1 MIAIAAGVYI
11 YRKKQNTTA
20 QNMIPQ
26 IIHTRDGSIEC
37 ITLDSLQVAV
47 GCRTT
52 VAVDKSCASIST
64 ADETLSI
71 NSNDADHDD
80 EEEEEEEEE
89 EDDDDDEDH
98 VDDNASSSAQS
109 AHTND
114 SGRCLLE
121 QARQRVQHQMILD
134 ENKVL
139 QAEVTQARVEVESI
153 LRQKLDIK
161 NERDTLESKL
171 AEAMLTIQQYKLNEL
186 HLMEEKAQRERDYMN
201 QLNDFAQETKRN
213 DQILMDEIM
222 KRDQLIRELQSRLNQ
237 ADGRKS
243 GMEDN
248 KMDSVS
254 VEVDMDDESW
264 SEDDVSCE
272 FV

>member
-11 YRKKQNTTA
+11 HRKK

-80 EEEEEEEEE
+80 DEEDEE
-89 EDDDDDEDH
+89 EDDDDEDQ

-171 AEAMLTIQQYKLNEL
+171 AEAMLTIQQHKLNEL

>member
-20 QNMIPQ
+20 QKMIPQ

-37 ITLDSLQVAV
+37 ITLDSFQAAV

-52 VAVDKSCASIST
+52 VAVVDKSCASIST
-64 ADETLSI
+64 AEETISI
-71 NSNDADHDD
+71 NSNHADDN
-80 EEEEEEEEE
+80 
-89 EDDDDDEDH
+89 DDDD
-98 VDDNASSSAQS
+98 VSSSAHS

-121 QARQRVQHQMILD
+121 QARQRVQHQIILE

-139 QAEVTQARVEVESI
+139 QAEAAQARVELEST

-161 NERDTLESKL
+161 NERDTLESQFAK
-171 AEAMLTIQQYKLNEL
+171 AMETIQQYKLNEMVL
-186 HLMEEKAQRERDYMN
+186 TEEKAQRERDYMN
-201 QLNDFAQETKRN
+201 QLNDFSQETKRN

-222 KRDQLIRELQSRLNQ
+222 KRDQIIRDLQTRLNYAQ
-237 ADGRKS
+237 GRQS
-243 GMEDN
+243 VMIEN
-248 KMDSVS
+248 KMESLS

>member
-1 MIAIAAGVYI
+1 
-11 YRKKQNTTA
+11 
-20 QNMIPQ
+20 
-26 IIHTRDGSIEC
+26 
-37 ITLDSLQVAV
+37 
-47 GCRTT
+47 
-52 VAVDKSCASIST
+52 
-64 ADETLSI
+64 
-71 NSNDADHDD
+71 
-80 EEEEEEEEE
+80 
-89 EDDDDDEDH
+89 
-98 VDDNASSSAQS
+98 
-109 AHTND
+109 
-114 SGRCLLE
+114 
-121 QARQRVQHQMILD
+121 MILD

>member
-20 QNMIPQ
+20 QKMIPQ

-37 ITLDSLQVAV
+37 ITLDSLQAAV
-47 GCRTT
+47 GCRTN
-52 VAVDKSCASIST
+52 VSVVDKSGASIST
-64 ADETLSI
+64 TDETISI
-71 NSNDADHDD
+71 NSNDADDD
-80 EEEEEEEEE
+80 N
-89 EDDDDDEDH
+89 DDDDD
-98 VDDNASSSAQS
+98 DDDVSSSAQS
-109 AHTND
+109 VHTND

-139 QAEVTQARVEVESI
+139 QAEVAQSRVEVESI

-161 NERDTLESKL
+161 NKLDTLESQL
-171 AEAMLTIQQYKLNEL
+171 AQAMETIQQYKLNEL
-186 HLMEEKAQRERDYMN
+186 VLTEEKAQRERDYMN

-222 KRDQLIRELQSRLNQ
+222 KRDQLIRNLQTRLNQ
-237 ADGRKS
+237 AEGRKS
-243 GMEDN
+243 EMEEN
-248 KMDSVS
+248 KMESLS

-264 SEDDVSCE
+264 SEDNVSCE